1 MSTTSNTPALPNNK
15 YNIIYADPP
24 WAYKDKAAAGN
35 RGACFK
41 YELMTDAD
49 IRALPVQDIAAE
61 DCVLF
66 MWATYPK
73 LKEALDVIK
82 AWGFTYKTCGFQWI
96 KQNKSGNGHFFGM
109 GNWTRANTEPC
120 LIATKGEAFPVV
132 LDEEGSAPCLIATKG
147 KPKRISA
154 SVSQLIF
161 SPLRAHSQKPDEV
174 RDRIVALMGDLP
186 RIELF
191 ARSGAEG
198 WDCWGNEAP
207 NQKEETKNEEEW
219 MT

>member
-1 MSTTSNTPALPNNK
+1 MKVLNTPVFPEKK

-24 WAYKDKAAAGN
+24 WSYKDKGCNGNAAQH
-35 RGACFK
+35 
-41 YELMTDAD
+41 YPLMKDRD
-49 IRALPVQDIAAE
+49 ICALPVQDIAAQ

-73 LKEALDVIK
+73 LQEALDVIK
-82 AWGFTYKTCGFQWI
+82 AWGFTYKTIGFQWV
-96 KQNKSGNGHFFGM
+96 KQNRSGNGTFFGL
-109 GNWTRANTEPC
+109 GRWTRGNTEPC
-120 LIATKGEAFPVV
+120 LIATKGEACQVS
-132 LDEEGSAPCLIATKG
+132 LDTESSEPCLIATRG
-147 KPKRISA
+147 KPKRINPG
-154 SVSQLIF
+154 VSQLVF

-174 RDRIVALMGDLP
+174 RDRIVELMGDQP

-191 ARSGAEG
+191 ARSAAAG

-207 NQKEETKNEEEW
+207 ELSDDW

>member
-1 MSTTSNTPALPNNK
+1 MDVLNNTPALPDKK

-24 WAYKDKAAAGN
+24 WSYKDKSCQGNAAQH
-35 RGACFK
+35 
-41 YELMTDAD
+41 YSLMTDSD
-49 IRALPVQDIAAE
+49 ICALPVKDIADT

-73 LKEALDVIK
+73 IREALDVIK
-82 AWGFTYKTCGFQWI
+82 AWGFTYKTIDFQWV
-96 KQNKSGNGHFFGM
+96 KENKSGNGHFFGL
-109 GNWTRANTEPC
+109 GRWTRGNTEPC
-120 LIATKGEAFPVV
+120 IIATKGEAFPVV
-132 LDEEGSAPCLIATKG
+132 LNEEASTPCLIATKG

-154 SVSQLIF
+154 SVGQLIF

-174 RDRIVALMGDLP
+174 RDRIVELMGDLP

-191 ARSGAEG
+191 ARSAAEG

-207 NQKEETKNEEEW
+207 TQQEEEDAW
-219 MT
+219 ML

>member
-1 MSTTSNTPALPNNK
+1 MQQTNTPALPGKK

-24 WAYKDKAAAGN
+24 WSYEDKASAGN
-35 RGACFK
+35 RGAGFK
-41 YELMTDAD
+41 YDLMTDTEIYD
-49 IRALPVQDIAAE
+49 LPVQDIAAD
-61 DCVLF
+61 DCILF

-73 LKEALDVIK
+73 IQEALNTIK
-82 AWGFTYKTCGFQWI
+82 AWGFTYKTIGFQWI
-96 KQNKSGNGHFFGM
+96 KENKSGNGHFMGM
-109 GNWTRANTEPC
+109 GHWTRANSEPC
-120 LIATKGEAFPVV
+120 LIATKGDAVHVV

-154 SVSQLIF
+154 GVRQLVF

-174 RDRIVALMGDLP
+174 RDKIVELVGDLP

-191 ARSGAEG
+191 ARSAAEG

-207 NQKEETKNEEEW
+207 NQQEEDDAW
-219 MT
+219 ML

>member
-1 MSTTSNTPALPNNK
+1 MDKTNTPALPDKK

-24 WAYKDKAAAGN
+24 WAYKDKGCRGNAAQH
-35 RGACFK
+35 
-41 YELMTDAD
+41 YPLMKDAD
-49 IRALPVQDIAAE
+49 ICALPVQDIAAD

-73 LKEALDVIK
+73 LKEALDIIK
-82 AWGFTYKTCGFQWI
+82 AWGFTYKTIGFQWV
-96 KQNKSGNGHFFGM
+96 KQNRSGNGHFFGL
-109 GNWTRANTEPC
+109 GRWTRGNTEPC
-120 LIATKGEAFPVV
+120 FTATKGDMFPVV
-132 LDEEGSAPCLIATKG
+132 LNEEASAPCLIATKR
-147 KPKRISA
+147 KPQRVSA

-174 RDRIVALMGDLP
+174 RDRIVELMGDLP

-191 ARSGAEG
+191 ARSAAEG

-207 NQKEETKNEEEW
+207 NQQEEEDAW
-219 MT
+219 ME